1 VLHRPSRRTS
11 SSAYNACVRAIGFA
25 VLAGGLALTAA
36 APARQDT
43 AAIERAFEA
52 FWSASD
58 RTGATGRIQDILKTG
73 VSFDDALTRVR
84 HGRAYDADVPRELQ
98 FGRTRTFD
106 GLDHRYAFVIP
117 ASYDP
122 ARPSQVRVH
131 LHGGVGRPRP
141 TAANRIRTDSL
152 PSGVD
157 EIAVFPVSWADSLW
171 WSATQVDNLER
182 ILDRLK
188 RTYNVDENRVYVTG
202 TSDGGT
208 GAFFVAFKDTTPWA
222 SFLPLIGD
230 MTVLGSR
237 AVRVV
242 DEIFPGNAVNKPFF
256 IVNGGRDRLY
266 PAHVVQLYVEHLQK
280 LGTKVVF
287 RVYPES
293 EHSTAWWPQ
302 ERGAFE
308 QFVHDHPREPLP
320 DSLSWQTERTDRF
333 NRAHWL
339 IIDRLGPVDGETRLP
354 DSNLL
359 RRGLEYDF
367 GLRISSSVDRGK
379 RAFEIV
385 PGSNAFRIG
394 LRAGD
399 TFVEVN
405 GQPVQTG
412 RDIAEGMQQWTVG
425 APLQFVVE
433 RRGERVVLDGI
444 FEPAEVEVP
453 PAAIFPRRK
462 PGGRID
468 LVRRG
473 NLVEVST
480 EGVRAFTLLLSPSVF
495 NFRRPVKVVANGRT
509 AFEGM
514 VEPSVATMLKW
525 AARDDDRTMVFGAEL
540 SIELSK

>member
-1 VLHRPSRRTS
+1 MRHLPSRRKS
-11 SSAYNACVRAIGFA
+11 SSAYNACVRAIGLA
-25 VLAGGLALTAA
+25 VLAGGLAINPAA
-36 APARQDT
+36 APARQDR
-43 AAIERAFEA
+43 AAIEHAFDA
-52 FWSASD
+52 FWSATD
-58 RTGATGRIQDILKTG
+58 RTSAAGRIQAILKTG
-73 VSFDDALTRVR
+73 VSFDDALARVR
-84 HGRAYDADVPRELQ
+84 RGRAYEADVPRQLQ

-122 ARPSQVRVH
+122 ARPYQVRVH
-131 LHGGVGRPRP
+131 LHGGVARP
-141 TAANRIRTDSL
+141 TAVNRIRTDSL
-152 PSGVD
+152 PSGVE
-157 EIAVFPVSWADSLW
+157 EIAVFPVSWADSPW
-171 WSATQVDNLER
+171 WSATQVDNLGR

-208 GAFFVAFKDTTPWA
+208 GAFFMAFKDTTPWA
-222 SFLPLIGD
+222 SFLPLIAD

-237 AVRVV
+237 SARVV

-256 IVNGGRDRLY
+256 IVNAGRDRLY
-266 PAHVVQLYVEHLQK
+266 PAHVVQLYVEHLLK
-280 LGTKVVF
+280 IGTKVVF
-287 RVYPES
+287 RVYPDS

-320 DSLSWQTERTDRF
+320 DGLSWQTERTDRF

-339 IIDRLGPVDGETRLP
+339 IIERLGTVDGESRLS

-359 RRGLEYDF
+359 RGGLQHDF
-367 GLRISSSVDRGK
+367 GLRISPSVDRGK

-394 LRAGD
+394 LRTGD

-405 GQPVQTG
+405 AKPVQSG
-412 RDIAEGMQQWTVG
+412 GDIAEEMRQWTVG
-425 APLQFVVE
+425 SPLQFVVE
-433 RRGERVVLDGI
+433 RRGERVVLDGV
-444 FEPAEVEVP
+444 FEPAEVDVP
-453 PAAIFPRRK
+453 SAPIFPRRK
-462 PGGRID
+462 PGGRVD

-473 NLVEVST
+473 NLVEAST

-495 NFRRPVKVVANGRT
+495 NFRQPVKVVANGRT

-525 AARDDDRTMVFGAEL
+525 AARDDDRTMVFGAEVT
-540 SIELSK
+540 IELSK